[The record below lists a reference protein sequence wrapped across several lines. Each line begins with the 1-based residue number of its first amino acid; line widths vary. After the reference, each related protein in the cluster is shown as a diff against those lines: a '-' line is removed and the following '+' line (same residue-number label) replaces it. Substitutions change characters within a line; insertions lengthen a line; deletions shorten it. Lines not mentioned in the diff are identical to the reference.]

1 MATKRERAVAI
12 LDAVESKARLKSR
25 TLIGTG
31 IAVVFLIAV
40 AYITIWQFALG
51 GGLLIALL
59 LQMTHE
65 RMTVAADAMIEENMQ
80 KLGWKL
86 EALDDEDSMT
96 KLRELANRNEGCEW
110 SLSHE
115 ESIRTKHFEIDGCFQ
130 LLSLEGLAVYW
141 ATS

>member
-1 MATKRERAVAI
+1 MLGGFMATKRERAVAI

-25 TLIGTG
+25 TLIGSG
-31 IAVVFLIAV
+31 VAVLFMIAI
-40 AYITIWQFALG
+40 AYITMWQFAVG

-65 RMTVAADAMIEENMQ
+65 RMTVATDAMIEENIH

-96 KLRELANRNEGCEW
+96 KLRELANRNEG
-110 SLSHE
+110 
-115 ESIRTKHFEIDGCFQ
+115 
-130 LLSLEGLAVYW
+130 
-141 ATS
+141 